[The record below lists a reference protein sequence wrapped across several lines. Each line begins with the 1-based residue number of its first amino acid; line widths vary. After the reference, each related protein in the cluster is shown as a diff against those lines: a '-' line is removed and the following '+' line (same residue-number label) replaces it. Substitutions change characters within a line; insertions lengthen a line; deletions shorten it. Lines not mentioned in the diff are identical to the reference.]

1 MAENLGVAESVKE
14 STIGSRRYTDANVEG
29 EAMQTDS
36 PTYILCER
44 IARAELAKAAQENRV
59 RNPDAFQRKVRD
71 NMLERAEQRGAPWL
85 VEQAARFGVDI
96 PDELREHVPSVEDR
110 NARKPALCS
119 TCGVCLYY
127 REDRDVTIVEGW
139 PVASSACGRGYPISD
154 CHQFQER
161 GVDLTLAGILA

>member
-1 MAENLGVAESVKE
+1 MTSAQLASSEQLGRAESLGVAESVKE
-14 STIGSRRYTDANVEG
+14 STIGSRRYNGVNVEG
-29 EAMQTDS
+29 ESMKTDS

-96 PDELREHVPSVEDR
+96 PDDLKVTGSPVEHV
-110 NARKPALCS
+110 NAYTVQVIC
-119 TCGVCLYY
+119 T
-127 REDRDVTIVEGW
+127 
-139 PVASSACGRGYPISD
+139 
-154 CHQFQER
+154 Q
-161 GVDLTLAGILA
+161 